1 MILVEMAA
9 NVTSFVE
16 AWKNLQGLMNVL
28 NYAACEL
35 FLNFLLL
42 INAVFSY
49 LLTKFAHH
57 CKLQIPCILCSRLD
71 HLLGNEKP
79 GFYRNLLCSNHRS
92 EVSSL
97 FSCHIHGKL
106 ADGCGMCEECLLSFT
121 MKNKSYPDMHRL
133 LMGKFGYD
141 LNGYRCQSS
150 LLNREFVPGS
160 VGVMLCA
167 CCNKPWRSRPN
178 ADKLFL
184 LKSTSGM
191 TMPSISRPRLLTRQ
205 EGLTKMRKRFYQS
218 AASCH
223 PRKTVFDPLSHAGY
237 MELKF
242 ASASDSESQFSDDDE
257 GCNIFPEI
265 KEPREESE
273 IQHASCIVPNILTNC
288 MAPNEL
294 TYNSYKPQMQLEVR
308 EFQDVKCFQYDSNIG
323 RGLGDL
329 NCQQADQKTYP
340 SVPELISLDDFPPLS
355 NGMEASVAVLKEKC
369 ELKFPPPENS
379 DPSALSELM
388 SLVDAPSSFNAVEGT
403 FEASQWKSV
412 GTGTDNIRNI
422 SFNKHGELFKSVAAT
437 VEGSAKNDQVANEVP
452 NINPTY
458 MNQSDVWK
466 STVSDKENES
476 SGFVAEKS
484 TLKEPERVD
493 EDMKLLPIENTSAQG
508 FGLSSDKTI
517 PGTQGHKVELHIN
530 DASRSDVVWMLQD
543 KVPIGRTES
552 SGLESLDGSLVSEIE
567 GENIVDRLNRQIEY
581 DRRCINALY
590 KELDEERS
598 AAAIAANQA
607 MAMITR
613 LQEEKAALHMEA
625 LQYLR
630 MMEEQAEHD
639 VEALEKANDLLAE
652 KEKDIQDLEADLEF
666 FRLNFPDEP
675 VETIP
680 AESYGL
686 KAKNLILDDTSIWHA
701 TDIVNASP
709 TSIFMEVTNDQEN
722 SIDVR
727 SSWSEFEE
735 EKLFISQC
743 LKDLE
748 RKICQF
754 AQQEASTDM
763 SDSHFNKTVDRGVNK
778 GESLEME
785 ETQINGE
792 MIEKSLSVH
801 KDVPVSNGSLP
812 AYEKSNAS
820 IDEDQITENEKN
832 HLQFSN
838 GQKFS
843 EQYKEIDLFTLEN
856 EISDLNERLEALE
869 RDWNFVEHTFNSLQT
884 GKEGLKYVQE
894 IAHQLQELRKTARN
908 RRQSLP

>member
-16 AWKNLQGLMNVL
+16 AWKNLQGFMNVL

-42 INAVFSY
+42 VNAVFSY

-191 TMPSISRPRLLTRQ
+191 TMP
-205 EGLTKMRKRFYQS
+205 
-218 AASCH
+218 
-223 PRKTVFDPLSHAGY
+223 GY

-265 KEPREESE
+265 KEPREESQ

-288 MAPNEL
+288 MAPNKL
-294 TYNSYKPQMQLEVR
+294 TYNSYKPQMQLDVR

-403 FEASQWKSV
+403 VEASQWKCESPSLSLCAYVDFYLIFNLYLHVELFLAAV

-437 VEGSAKNDQVANEVP
+437 VEGSAKNDEVANEVP

-493 EDMKLLPIENTSAQG
+493 EDVKLLPIENTSAQG

-517 PGTQGHKVELHIN
+517 PGTQGHKVELHI
-530 DASRSDVVWMLQD
+530 
-543 KVPIGRTES
+543 
-552 SGLESLDGSLVSEIE
+552 
-567 GENIVDRLNRQIEY
+567 
-581 DRRCINALY
+581 
-590 KELDEERS
+590 
-598 AAAIAANQA
+598 
-607 MAMITR
+607 
-613 LQEEKAALHMEA
+613 
-625 LQYLR
+625 
-630 MMEEQAEHD
+630 MM
-639 VEALEKANDLLAE
+639 
-652 KEKDIQDLEADLEF
+652 
-666 FRLNFPDEP
+666 
-675 VETIP
+675 
-680 AESYGL
+680 
-686 KAKNLILDDTSIWHA
+686 
-701 TDIVNASP
+701 
-709 TSIFMEVTNDQEN
+709 
-722 SIDVR
+722 
-727 SSWSEFEE
+727 
-735 EKLFISQC
+735 
-743 LKDLE
+743 
-748 RKICQF
+748 
-754 AQQEASTDM
+754 
-763 SDSHFNKTVDRGVNK
+763 
-778 GESLEME
+778 
-785 ETQINGE
+785 
-792 MIEKSLSVH
+792 
-801 KDVPVSNGSLP
+801 LP
-812 AYEKSNAS
+812 A
-820 IDEDQITENEKN
+820 
-832 HLQFSN
+832 LM
-838 GQKFS
+838 
-843 EQYKEIDLFTLEN
+843 
-856 EISDLNERLEALE
+856 
-869 RDWNFVEHTFNSLQT
+869 
-884 GKEGLKYVQE
+884 
-894 IAHQLQELRKTARN
+894 
-908 RRQSLP
+908 